1 MVAALSLCEN
11 NRCVLMDIL
20 KIQPMIIYLDT
31 ISVTID
37 SPLEIK
43 IDQHLSSWL
52 TAFEKCSIHR
62 HLIEQVI
69 RMKTII
75 TVKHVWP
82 GLEISEMY
90 YRAIIQYDHVE
101 R

>member
-20 KIQPMIIYLDT
+20 KIQPVIIYLDT

-43 IDQHLSSWL
+43 IDQHLSS
-52 TAFEKCSIHR
+52 
-62 HLIEQVI
+62 
-69 RMKTII
+69 
-75 TVKHVWP
+75 
-82 GLEISEMY
+82 
-90 YRAIIQYDHVE
+90 
-101 R
+101 